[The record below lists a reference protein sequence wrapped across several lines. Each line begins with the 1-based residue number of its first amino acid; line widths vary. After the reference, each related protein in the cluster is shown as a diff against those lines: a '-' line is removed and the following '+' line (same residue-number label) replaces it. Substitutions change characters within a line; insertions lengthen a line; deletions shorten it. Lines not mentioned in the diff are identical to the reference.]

1 MRTRRRVISACCI
14 AAIAAAPTAS
24 ASPWCPADLNDDG
37 QVDAADLSIQLSQWG
52 RCASPTCAGDLDAS
66 GRVDGADLTVLLSAW
81 GSCPAPPAT
90 TFAGIV
96 VLEDGSPVAGAS
108 ITTDLGGEAT
118 SGNSGAFELA
128 IAVPPGTAAVT
139 LTAAATIDA
148 AAYAGDLLVAEFGI
162 GETNKVG
169 TIAIRPQFSCPTGF
183 AWRPT
188 FAPLG
193 TDYWVDAFAVYD
205 DGSGPALFVGGRF
218 TSAGGVLANCIA
230 KWDGTSWSALGSGT
244 NFDVRAL
251 AVFDD
256 GSGPKLFAGGIFSTA
271 GGVNIGYGIA
281 RWDGSTWSAVGSGL
295 NGAVNALVVHDSGS
309 GPALHAGGAFSFAGS
324 TAVNRVARWDGAS
337 WSPLGAGVGNCASC
351 QDQVVWTL
359 ATFDDGSGP
368 KLHAGG
374 KFPVAGGV
382 NVARWDGSTWSGL
395 GGGTADAV
403 SDLVVHDDGTGPA
416 LYAAGNFSFAG
427 GVPAKKVARWNGQAW
442 SGVGVPN
449 TDYAFTLASF
459 DDGSGPALYAGG
471 WFFLQR
477 WDGTAWSPFGGG
489 VGGGSGG
496 SLEVYSLF
504 AGEIGGERSLFV
516 GGQFATSGG
525 IESPNIAEWGC
536 SEP

>member
-1 MRTRRRVISACCI
+1 M
-14 AAIAAAPTAS
+14 PAS

-37 QVDAADLSIQLSQWG
+37 EVDAADLAALLSQWG
-52 RCASPTCAGDLDAS
+52 RCSPGGCPGDLDGS
-66 GRVDGADLTVLLSAW
+66 GRVDGADLAVILAAW
-81 GSCPAPPAT
+81 GACPAPPPT
-90 TFAGIV
+90 TFVGAV
-96 VLEDGSPVAGAS
+96 VLADGTPVPDAT
-108 ITTDLGGEAT
+108 ITTDLGGAAT
-118 SGNSGAFELA
+118 SGKTGAFELEF
-128 IAVPPGTAAVT
+128 AVPPGTAAVT
-139 LTAAATIDA
+139 LTAAATIDSSS
-148 AAYAGDLLVAEFGI
+148 YAGSLLVADFGI

-188 FAPLG
+188 FSPLG
-193 TDYWVDAFAVYD
+193 MDYWVDAFAVHD

-218 TSAGGVLANCIA
+218 TSAGGVPANCIA
-230 KWDGTSWSALGSGT
+230 KWDGTNWSALGSGT
-244 NFDVRAL
+244 NLDVRAL

-309 GPALHAGGAFSFAGS
+309 GPALHAGGAFTFAGS
-324 TAVNRVARWDGAS
+324 TAANRVARWDGAS
-337 WSPLGAGVGNCASC
+337 WSPLGVGVGNCASC

-374 KFPVAGGV
+374 KFPVAGGA

-403 SDLVVHDDGTGPA
+403 SDLAVHDDGTGPA

-427 GVPAKKVARWNGQAW
+427 GVPANKIARWDGQAW
-442 SGVGVPN
+442 SSVGVV
-449 TDYAFTLASF
+449 TTSYVYTLASF

-471 WFFLQR
+471 LFFLR
-477 WDGTAWSPFGGG
+477 KWDGASWSPLGGG
-489 VGGGSGG
+489 VDAPSGG
-496 SLEVYSLF
+496 TVEVYTLKGF
-504 AGEIGGERSLFV
+504 EFGADRSLFV
-516 GGQFATSGG
+516 GGRFTTSGG
-525 IESPNIAEWGC
+525 VLSPNLAEWGC